1 MGKLILTCGEYLDN
15 ASSVSAIVN
24 AANEYMIDGSGICG
38 VIYKACG
45 PKLLE
50 YCKNNYK
57 ENMKTG
63 DVRVTC
69 GFNLKNDIIHVLSP
83 KYYEE
88 REPIKS
94 LMDCYI
100 NLLEEIKLRKYKKV
114 LLCSLGTGIYGYKH
128 EDVSKTLMKILID
141 FCKENDVELYFNN
154 MYPIYKDIYL
164 KEYLDIL
171 KLNLQDDLRN
181 KNIFEIKKYLEDNN
195 LIELNLK
202 EKYDNYIKNRELS
215 DLGLTEKLILLEYVI
230 FNFDISKEDLD
241 KLLNEFKD

>member
-1 MGKLILTCGEYLDN
+1 
-15 ASSVSAIVN
+15 
-24 AANEYMIDGSGICG
+24 
-38 VIYKACG
+38 
-45 PKLLE
+45 
-50 YCKNNYK
+50 
-57 ENMKTG
+57 
-63 DVRVTC
+63 
-69 GFNLKNDIIHVLSP
+69 
-83 KYYEE
+83 
-88 REPIKS
+88 
-94 LMDCYI
+94 
-100 NLLEEIKLRKYKKV
+100 
-114 LLCSLGTGIYGYKH
+114 
-128 EDVSKTLMKILID
+128 MKILID